1 VTTETLVQAWPQV
14 LEAVKAKGRVAAIVI
29 GNASLVSLDEAVLT
43 LRFPRQGDVKGFVNS
58 RYEDLLKQVINT
70 MFGINVVV
78 RAVTG
83 SGDPPAARRAA
94 AAPPAQP
101 FGMGGSGPSSPPA
114 PPAPPPSESAQP
126 SGIGGSGL
134 PSPLAGPT
142 PPEPAGPSAGYPA
155 EPPAPGAGP
164 AGGAGSA
171 TGPFG
176 STGFPSGDLPPLPP
190 PPSPDDEDFDPD
202 DEDMSVAVPNELTG
216 MALVK
221 RELGGQVIAEY
232 DE

>member
-1 VTTETLVQAWPQV
+1 VTTEALVQAWPSI
-14 LEAVKAKGRVAAIVI
+14 LKAVQAKGRVAAIVI

-83 SGDPPAARRAA
+83 GGDAPAGGRGPAPVPPT
-94 AAPPAQP
+94 
-101 FGMGGSGPSSPPA
+101 PA
-114 PPAPPPSESAQP
+114 PPAPA
-126 SGIGGSGL
+126 
-134 PSPLAGPT
+134 
-142 PPEPAGPSAGYPA
+142 PAGPAPSVPAGPA
-155 EPPAPGAGP
+155 PAGPATTSTPEPPAPGAGP
-164 AGGAGSA
+164 AGGAGNA

-176 STGFPSGDLPPLPP
+176 STGFTGDLPPLPP
-190 PPSPDDEDFDPD
+190 PPPSADDDDDFDPD
-202 DEDMSVAVPNELTG
+202 DADMSVALPNELTG
-216 MALVK
+216 MALVQ
-221 RELGGQVIAEY
+221 RELGAQVIAEY

>member
-1 VTTETLVQAWPQV
+1 VTTEALIQAWPSV
-14 LEAVKAKGRVAAIVI
+14 LDAVKAQGRVAAIVI

-43 LRFPRQGDVKGFVNS
+43 LRFPRQGDVKGFVNTK
-58 RYEDLLKQVINT
+58 YEDLLKQVINT

-83 SGDPPAARRAA
+83 GGGD
-94 AAPPAQP
+94 APPAGRRP
-101 FGMGGSGPSSPPA
+101 APVPPA
-114 PPAPPPSESAQP
+114 PSAPAPSGPAASWPAAPESA
-126 SGIGGSGL
+126 
-134 PSPLAGPT
+134 GPVAAY
-142 PPEPAGPSAGYPA
+142 PP
-155 EPPAPGAGP
+155 EPPAPGAGS

-176 STGFPSGDLPPLPP
+176 STGLPSGDPPPLPP
-190 PPSPDDEDFDPD
+190 PPSPDDDEDFDPD
-202 DEDMSVAVPNELTG
+202 DEDMSVSLPTELTG

-232 DE
+232 DD